1 MKLQPVQKLP
11 YSMTTTAIYI
21 APFVAAYRTPNGIYI
36 VSSRQDI
43 ALPFDLPDMKSINL
57 PQEIARSFG
66 FELNPKTVKEYDELA
81 LCTFIA
87 CNITNLYF
95 PQFEVEKPYVTFYK
109 YCA

>member
-1 MKLQPVQKLP
+1 
-11 YSMTTTAIYI
+11 MTTTAIYL
-21 APFVAAYRTPNGIYI
+21 APFAATYRTPDTTYI

-43 ALPFDLPDMKSINL
+43 ALPFDLPDMQSINL
-57 PQEIARSFG
+57 PQEIARSLG
-66 FELNPKTVKEYDELA
+66 FELNPKTTKEYDELA

-95 PQFEVEKPYVTFYK
+95 PQSKVEEPYITFYK

>member
-21 APFVAAYRTPNGIYI
+21 APFAAAYRTPNGIYV
-36 VSSRQDI
+36 VSSQQDI
-43 ALPFDLPDMKSINL
+43 ALPFDSQSINL

-66 FELNPKTVKEYDELA
+66 FELNPKTTKEYGELA